1 MAGQDRVLGIAR
13 LVLRAFLYV
22 NIAAAVLF
30 AVALLLSFPLGGALA
45 AQLTRKYGAAM
56 DVGAVIWGMRLMLL
70 LAIGA
75 VIPLHRIFAA
85 LLAIVAT
92 VRAGDPFTQANATR
106 LQTIAWAMLVMQLLD
121 LGFGAFTGWAA
132 AMRID
137 FLDWTPN
144 FTGWIVVLMLF
155 VLARVF
161 QRGAEMR
168 DDLAMTV

>member
-1 MAGQDRVLGIAR
+1 MAGQDRVLSAAR

-30 AVALLLSFPLGGALA
+30 AVAIVISFPLGAALSA
-45 AQLTRKYGAAM
+45 RLTHKYGAGM

-75 VIPLHRIFAA
+75 VIPLHRIFTA

-121 LGFGAFTGWAA
+121 LGFGAFAGWAA

-137 FLDWTPN
+137 FVDWTPN
-144 FTGWIVVLMLF
+144 LGGWIVVLMLF